1 MNEELLKTLNGAI
14 DVAIKELMEIDTLS
28 KGDMNL
34 QDAKLRPESANGSL
48 PGDNREESTLKPED
62 AHKAESADKG
72 DLHIMHEDDDD
83 EDEED
88 KAKKADDCGDDYKKA
103 DKAKKAE
110 DDKSKGKKDKEDKEH
125 DEEDEE
131 DDMDDDKAEK
141 LKARLKKYEAHKAAK
156 AKKMASPLSVA
167 GAMMSKSEM
176 DEITDT
182 LKKSVSSKV
191 EELHKSFGDRLS
203 TLEGLLQKLIAAPQ
217 PRQSVSGLSPL
228 AKSGDDVQSGESAPL
243 QKGEVLNKLWQLQK
257 SDDKRVD
264 STVIARVEMGDYSV
278 LAERGINL
286 K

>member
-1 MNEELLKTLNGAI
+1 MNEELLKSLNGAI
-14 DVAIKELMEIDTLS
+14 DTAIKELMEIDSLS
-28 KGDMNL
+28 KGDVNL

-88 KAKKADDCGDDYKKA
+88 KAKKADDCDDDDKKV
-103 DKAKKAE
+103 KKAE
-110 DDKSKGKKDKEDKEH
+110 DDKSKGKEDH
-125 DEEDEE
+125 DEDE

-156 AKKMASPLSVA
+156 AKKMSHPLAPA
-167 GAMMSKSEM
+167 GAMMSKSDME
-176 DEITDT
+176 EITDT

-203 TLEGLLQKLIAAPQ
+203 ALEGLLQKLVAAPQ

-228 AKSGDDVQSGESAPL
+228 AKSGEDIHAAEAAPL
-243 QKGEVLNKLWQLQK
+243 QKGDVLQKLWQLQK

-264 STVIARVEMGDYSV
+264 STVIARVEIGDYSV

>member
-14 DVAIKELMEIDTLS
+14 DVAIKELMEIDSLS

-72 DLHIMHEDDDD
+72 DLHIMHEDEDEDD

-110 DDKSKGKKDKEDKEH
+110 DDKSKDK
-125 DEEDEE
+125 EDEE

-191 EELHKSFGDRLS
+191 EELHKSFGERLS

>member
-14 DVAIKELMEIDTLS
+14 DVAIKELMEIDSLS

-72 DLHIMHEDDDD
+72 DLHIMHEDEDEDD

-110 DDKSKGKKDKEDKEH
+110 DDKSKDK
-125 DEEDEE
+125 EDEE

>member
-14 DVAIKELMEIDTLS
+14 DVAIKELMEIDSLS

-48 PGDNREESTLKPED
+48 SGDNREESALKPED

-72 DLHIMHEDDDD
+72 DLHIMHEDEEDD
-83 EDEED
+83 EDE
-88 KAKKADDCGDDYKKA
+88 KAKKADDCDDDYKKA
-103 DKAKKAE
+103 KKGE
-110 DDKSKGKKDKEDKEH
+110 
-125 DEEDEE
+125 EEDEDDE
-131 DDMDDDKAEK
+131 DMDDDKAEK
-141 LKARLKKYEAHKAAK
+141 LKARLNKYEAHKSAK
-156 AKKMASPLSVA
+156 AKKMASPISVA
-167 GAMMSKSEM
+167 GGAGGQMSKSEM
-176 DEITDT
+176 DEIADT

-191 EELHKSFGDRLS
+191 EELHKSFGERLN
-203 TLEGLLQKLIAAPQ
+203 TLEDLLQKLVAAPQ
-217 PRQSVSGLSPL
+217 PRKSVSGLSPL
-228 AKSGDDVQSGESAPL
+228 AKSGDDVQPAEASSSL